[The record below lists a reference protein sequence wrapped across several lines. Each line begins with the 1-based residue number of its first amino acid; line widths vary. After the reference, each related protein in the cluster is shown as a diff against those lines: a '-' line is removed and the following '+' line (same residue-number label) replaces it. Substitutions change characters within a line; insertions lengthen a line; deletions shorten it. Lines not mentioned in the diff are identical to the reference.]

1 MEIPSYLWIKFTEL
15 CYADYQRSKELKRV
29 RNIAENLDPNGIG
42 TITVCYRNGCYY
54 VVDGQH
60 RIAALELLGYEGV
73 TCQIIYNLS
82 YEDEAAL
89 YNVLNNHKSQ
99 TPLSKFNAKLEAEI
113 PDAVNL
119 NILVNKLNL
128 TIADKNGCGGI
139 KCISTLER
147 WYNFNPDVLERA
159 LIILCLSWPG
169 NMHALNTQMIEG
181 TCLFVKNH
189 GQKIVTLKLI
199 ERLKTYVGGPTTF
212 LVAAKG
218 HPAFHTVPTQVE
230 ETLRGLYNYKL
241 KAQQRI

>member
-1 MEIPSYLWIKFTEL
+1 MENPTYLWVKFTEL
-15 CYADYQRSKELKRV
+15 CNADYQRPLDNKRV
-29 RNIAENLDPNGIG
+29 SKFAQNFDFNGVG
-42 TITVCYRNGCYY
+42 TPTLSYREGCYW
-54 VVDGQH
+54 VVDGQN
-60 RIAALELLGYEGV
+60 RIAALKQLDYTGFI
-73 TCQIIYNLS
+73 CQIIYNLS
-82 YEDEAAL
+82 YEEEARL
-89 YNVLNNHKSQ
+89 YNTLNDHKTQ
-99 TPLSKFNAKLEAEI
+99 TPLARFNAKLEGQVA
-113 PDAVNL
+113 DAVD
-119 NILVNKLNL
+119 LVNLVDRLNL
-128 TIADKNGCGGI
+128 SIADKNGCGGI

-147 WYNFNPDVLERA
+147 WFEFNPDVLERA